1 MAVEFKKDDEIIIE
15 SNADENITKPEGQVY
30 EDPSDM
36 PNREE

>member
-1 MAVEFKKDDEIIIE
+1 MAVEFVENGEKIIS
-15 SNADENITKPEGQVY
+15 SNADEIITKPEGQVY